1 MNYETKLL
9 QPYEVSRAVYRCE
22 SIERKLLYY
31 AALLVQSVPKGEKYY
46 GYVANFKIGEFLKC
60 LGMSNRG
67 GDIRRQIKEAV
78 KTIATNTITL
88 YEDEKH
94 LDVMTWLRRGIYDE
108 DNDNIVL
115 IFSEDVGRLFV
126 ECKDKFSLIDPKV
139 IGSLK
144 SYYSMRYY
152 EIALSYKGLKGHYGN
167 DKNTWWFSYSLP
179 ELRTIFK
186 VTGYTYTGGTQDFL
200 KKIVQSPIQE
210 LNRFNQDFQISIQKI
225 QDEKDR
231 RKLASI
237 KFICTQNQQTLAQRR
252 TRTSTE
258 VNEYSEYLAQ
268 GGDLMKLITPQA

>member
-1 MNYETKLL
+1 MNYESRLL

-31 AALLVQSVPKGEKYY
+31 AALLVQLTPKGEKYS

-60 LGMSNRG
+60 LGMNTKG
-67 GDIRRQIKEAV
+67 NIRAKIKEAV

-88 YEDEKH
+88 YEDDKH
-94 LDVMTWLRRGIYDE
+94 LDIMTWLRRGVYDE

-144 SYYSMRYY
+144 SYYAMRYY
-152 EIALSYKGLKGHYGN
+152 EIALSYRGLKGHYGN
-167 DKNTWWFSYSLP
+167 EKNTWWFSYSIA
-179 ELRTIFK
+179 ELRTVFK

-200 KKIVQSPIQE
+200 KKIVQTPIQE
-210 LNRFNQDFQISIQKI
+210 LNNSNHDFSISIEKI
-225 QDEKDR
+225 QDTKDR
-231 RKLASI
+231 RKLAGL
-237 KFICTQNQQTLAQRR
+237 KFICTATANIQRK
-252 TRTSTE
+252 TPT
-258 VNEYSEYLAQ
+258 NEYSAYLAQ
-268 GGDLMKLITPQA
+268 GGDLMQLLTPR